1 MHCST
6 RTKLIGLQMPEG
18 VTSSP
23 MVHKFKGLSHL
34 FVSEQSKSVGD
45 VVACSSVIQYPT
57 VEDPSR
63 GAQ

>member
-6 RTKLIGLQMPEG
+6 RTKLIGLQMPS
-18 VTSSP
+18 SSP

>member
-6 RTKLIGLQMPEG
+6 RTKLIGLQMP
-18 VTSSP
+18 SSSPIP